1 MFGMYPGCA
10 GGRAAALEGSFS
22 ERDKEVPV
30 LSASMLSGGSGS
42 QALLGGRSPE
52 RDEEVPVPVVSPLE
66 GCSSSEEVGAG
77 FSLR

>member
-1 MFGMYPGCA
+1 MYTDCA
-10 GGRAAALEGSFS
+10 GGRAEELEGSFS

-30 LSASMLSGGSGS
+30 LSASMLSDGSGS

-66 GCSSSEEVGAG
+66 GCSPSEEVGAG
-77 FSLR
+77 LSLR